1 MTDDSLF
8 IDIDHAQADKH
19 RQNTCGDSFLSKR
32 FPEEGRLIAVLSD
45 GLGSGI
51 KASILSSMTATMFL
65 KFTAAGRDLQKSAEV
80 IMDSLPVCKKR
91 KISYSTFSVIDCFE
105 NENAK
110 IVEDG
115 NPEFLF
121 IRQGKIMKTPSSV
134 ISSKKF
140 KDRHLQVYE
149 IKLQPEDR
157 LIFCSDGVT
166 QAGLGT
172 NELKLGWRR
181 EGLIHFVLEWIK
193 VSPTLSSRE
202 LAEGVVRE
210 ARSKEVNG
218 QPQDDISC
226 AALYFRKP
234 RLTLVFTGPPYLQSR
249 DNECANT
256 LERFKGKKVI
266 CGGTTANLVS
276 RELNRPVKTETDRNS
291 GNLPACSEMEGMD
304 LLTEGVMTLT
314 RTTEYLE
321 NGLTQFPKDPAG
333 RLASLLQDSDC
344 IDFLVGS
351 KMNQAHQD
359 PDLPFELEIR
369 KPLIKRMAAIL
380 REKYLKKVNITFV

>member
-1 MTDDSLF
+1 MTNDALF
-8 IDIDHAQADKH
+8 IDIDYARADKY

-65 KFTAAGRDLQKSAEV
+65 KFIAAGRDIQKSAEV

-91 KISYSTFSVIDCFE
+91 KISYATFSVIDCFE

-121 IRQGKIMKTPSSV
+121 IRDGKVLEPTSSV

-140 KDRHLQVYE
+140 KDRHLHVYE

-172 NELKLGWRR
+172 RELKLGWRR
-181 EGLIHFVLEWIK
+181 EGLIHFALERIK
-193 VSPTLSSRE
+193 ASPTLSSRE
-202 LAEGVVRE
+202 LAEAVVRE
-210 ARSKEVNG
+210 ARSKEISS

-234 RLTLVFTGPPYLQSR
+234 RMTLIFTGPPYLQTR
-249 DNECANT
+249 DAECANT
-256 LERFKGKKVI
+256 LERFKGKKII

-276 RELNRPVKTETDRNS
+276 RELNRPVKTEAGRNS

-304 LLTEGVMTLT
+304 LITEGVMTLS

-321 NGLTQFPKDPAG
+321 SGQTQFPKDPAG
-333 RLASLLQDSDC
+333 RLAVLLQDSDC

-369 KPLIKRMAAIL
+369 KPLIKRMSVIL